1 MNHPFSIH
9 SIDSVE
15 VGNALSTGTDA
26 NIHEFDE
33 LLIGVEGG
41 LEHFID
47 YRTIVYDTP
56 YISFVSAGK
65 LHRVKPIL
73 KNGACFIWVIRFQPG
88 FLPDCAFKLQS
99 YYPVAPD
106 LKLNNDSTFRRMVTL
121 CEMMY
126 EEMSANSPNM
136 RVVQDLLRALFS
148 MIEAA
153 RDSIEQLSGVGGN
166 SRTSTFSKFLDL
178 LEVNFRNQPGVEFYA
193 SELGMTARNLN
204 NICHSMVNRSV
215 SEIIEERRMAE
226 GKILLVNTD
235 KTVGE
240 IGFDLG
246 YNEKSCFT
254 TVFKKTSGQTPT
266 SFRKQ
271 MRKMLS

>member
-1 MNHPFSIH
+1 MNHQFSIH
-9 SIDSVE
+9 SIDSAKVIDTFDE
-15 VGNALSTGTDA
+15 GAEA
-26 NIHEFDE
+26 NRHEFEE

-47 YRTIVYDTP
+47 FRTVVYDAP

-65 LHRVKPIL
+65 LHRIRPIL
-73 KNGACFIWVIRFQPG
+73 KNDKCFIWVIRFQPG

-106 LKLNNDSTFRRMVTL
+106 LKLNNDSAFRRMVAL
-121 CEMMY
+121 CEMMD
-126 EEMSANSPNM
+126 EEMNALSTNM

-153 RDSIEQLSGVGGN
+153 RDSIEQLSGMGGN
-166 SRTSTFSKFLDL
+166 SRSTTFSKFLDL
-178 LEVNFRNQPGVEFYA
+178 LEMNFRNQPGVEFYA

-204 NICHSMVNRSV
+204 NICHGMVNRSV
-215 SEIIEERRMAE
+215 SELIEERRMAE